1 MSTFNLDRFRY
12 DKKSTTT
19 TSKGQSCFSRSPD
32 SEKENKPGKQMLK
45 LPNSGGSQMWQEY
58 CREHMLSSFF
68 NVLVYIK
75 LLSRPG
81 TRILRNVANVIT

>member
-19 TSKGQSCFSRSPD
+19 TSKEQSCFSRSPD

-45 LPNSGGSQMWQEY
+45 LPNSGGRQMWQ
-58 CREHMLSSFF
+58 
-68 NVLVYIK
+68 
-75 LLSRPG
+75 
-81 TRILRNVANVIT
+81 